1 MVGPEV
7 PSVTPGMGRW
17 SSSERSCTMKGKTPW
32 SVSPMMSRAYTIA
45 CVEIRPRPPGHH
57 LVDEIVGE
65 LITNSSLAASKV
77 AVVSSPRTLEPWPIS
92 VWAYVPRIWCDC
104 ASGSHLAC
112 CSGDI
117 WPRIAPMNMPSDRLE
132 ATPSSGGKA

>member
-1 MVGPEV
+1 
-7 PSVTPGMGRW
+7 
-17 SSSERSCTMKGKTPW
+17 MKGKTPW

-57 LVDEIVGE
+57 FVDEIVGE
-65 LITNSSLAASKV
+65 LITNSSLAGSKV

-92 VWAYVPRIWCDC
+92 VWASEIVCWVSETDSSKLRESITILHVPRIWCDC

-132 ATPSSGGKA
+132 ATPSSGGNA

>member
-1 MVGPEV
+1 
-7 PSVTPGMGRW
+7 
-17 SSSERSCTMKGKTPW
+17 MKGKTPW

-57 LVDEIVGE
+57 FVDEIVGE
-65 LITNSSLAASKV
+65 LITNSSVAGSKV

-92 VWAYVPRIWCDC
+92 VWASEIVFWVSETDSSKLRESITILHVPRIWCDC

-132 ATPSSGGKA
+132 ATPSSGGNA